1 MRIEP
6 LKFNDPEIKR
16 QTYVAAFVVTLID
29 KWDGDKSV
37 DKAIAILHTAG
48 YNAPSIALY
57 VDEAHTKVVKCL
69 AKIIS

>member
-1 MRIEP
+1 MGDIM
-6 LKFNDPEIKR
+6 KQFAFVD
-16 QTYVAAFVVTLID
+16 AFVVTLID

-37 DKAIAILHTAG
+37 DKAIAILHAAG